1 MATLAQLVKGFRAN
15 VRNGIPTTLYFSGK
29 DVSLSTNDNKGI
41 VGMTTRP
48 GVMQRNKC
56 YRVWF
61 KDGTATLQDA
71 RSPEQARILIG
82 VRGISDPITKIE
94 NLSS

>member
-61 KDGTATLQDA
+61 EGGTATLQDA
-71 RSPEQARILIG
+71 RSPEQARVLIRG
-82 VRGISDPITKIE
+82 RGIPDRITKVE